1 MMKLFVRVLVGLSA
15 LVALVLG
22 GLGVALVQ
30 SAIKPS
36 RTVGVDIVSAT
47 AEGTR
52 PVTTVIYYPADGEA
66 KLTWLGL
73 TPAILARGAPVAATS
88 LDRDLARNERLAD
101 GSSRYGCGFG

>member
-1 MMKLFVRVLVGLSA
+1 MKLFVRVLVGLSV

-47 AEGTR
+47 AEGTQ
-52 PVTTVIYYPADGEA
+52 PVTTVI
-66 KLTWLGL
+66 
-73 TPAILARGAPVAATS
+73 
-88 LDRDLARNERLAD
+88 
-101 GSSRYGCGFG
+101 